1 VQDLTTCASPISEA
15 RAGQIVAEI
24 SRDRGLMV
32 ELRYW
37 MSTMH
42 VAAIIGEDRAA
53 SAAELRAAIDAELN
67 GR

>member
-1 VQDLTTCASPISEA
+1 
-15 RAGQIVAEI
+15 
-24 SRDRGLMV
+24 
-32 ELRYW
+32 